1 MAWINGI
8 PAKLLVIFLYYLSGC
23 LWYGSVEGFTILQ
36 SVYFTTVTFTSVG
49 YGFFHPATDNWRSQ
63 LFSIFFV
70 LVGCS
75 VIISILNDFGQLY
88 LVGAQQEFINRYL
101 HYRGVDPSKV
111 PAKQMSV
118 YKLNFSVSVIF
129 IGGIAGSLFFYGNEP
144 DWSYIASVYWVVC
157 TMTTV
162 GYGDLTITRDST
174 RVFNIFFILGMVMSY
189 SVLVG
194 NLLEA
199 WVEGITQA
207 QKDAA
212 EAQLDNNGKLTGGD
226 VEARRAPAFP
236 GGNAA
241 HHQSFARSNS
251 RPLREVDADCFSSL
265 WVDRVMQEA
274 KRHRLAPLKKQNSD
288 SEYRAMDR
296 RHAASSYVAL
306 PSSALEDTLLPHP
319 QVELLSSV
327 TAHSSHTHHEDED
340 EDEGKGEEGVG
351 GRHESDAELSG
362 DLYIASD
369 PFISRERVILE
380 TLCQLG
386 LLDRTRD
393 IAPLEKRLDVVEA
406 DHHNQFGGHGPL
418 GVEFSHPSVR
428 NHHNNTAEAEGN
440 LSLSRAQ
447 LCEFAH
453 LTRRDVA
460 SRRRGDSAVV
470 ENPMHRHASFGSS
483 S

>member
-63 LFSIFFV
+63 LFSTFFV

-101 HYRGVDPSKV
+101 HYRGFDPSKV

-118 YKLNFSVSVIF
+118 YKLNFSISVIF

-212 EAQLDNNGKLTGGD
+212 EAQLDNSGNLTGGD
-226 VEARRAPAFP
+226 VEARRGPSFP
-236 GGNAA
+236 VGNTTR
-241 HHQSFARSNS
+241 HQSFARSNS
-251 RPLREVDADCFSSL
+251 RPLREVDADSFSSL

-274 KRHRLAPLKKQNSD
+274 KRHRLAPLKKNSN
-288 SEYRAMDR
+288 STDR
-296 RHAASSYVAL
+296 RHAASSSYAAL
-306 PSSALEDTLLPHP
+306 PSSALEDTPLPHP
-319 QVELLSSV
+319 EVELLSSA
-327 TAHSSHTHHEDED
+327 TTHSSHTQHEREDED
-340 EDEGKGEEGVG
+340 EGEEGVG

-362 DLYIASD
+362 DLYIASG

-386 LLDRTRD
+386 LLDRARD

-428 NHHNNTAEAEGN
+428 NHHNNNTAEAKGN
-440 LSLSRAQ
+440 LSRAQ

-460 SRRRGDSAVV
+460 SRRRGDSVVV

>member
-1 MAWINGI
+1 MAWINGV
-8 PAKLLVIFLYYLSGC
+8 PSKLLVFLLYYLSAC

-101 HYRGVDPSKV
+101 HYRGIDPSKV

-118 YKLNFSVSVIF
+118 YKLNFSISVIV

-144 DWSYIASVYWVVC
+144 DWSYVASVYWVVC

-194 NLLEA
+194 NMLEA

-207 QKDAA
+207 QKNAA
-212 EAQLDNNGKLTGGD
+212 EEQLDNSGKLTGGD
-226 VEARRAPAFP
+226 VEARRGLAFP
-236 GGNAA
+236 VGKVA
-241 HHQSFARSNS
+241 HRKSFARASS
-251 RPLREVDADCFSSL
+251 RPLCEVDADSFSSL

-274 KRHRLAPLKKQNSD
+274 KRHRLAPLKKSPNPPD
-288 SEYRAMDR
+288 HRALDR
-296 RHAASSYVAL
+296 RHGASYVAL
-306 PSSALEDTLLPHP
+306 PSSAADDDTPLPHS
-319 QVELLSSV
+319 QVELLSSSSV
-327 TAHSSHTHHEDED
+327 TTRSSHTQDQEQI
-340 EDEGKGEEGVG
+340 EGEVEVG
-351 GRHESDAELSG
+351 GRRDGDAELSD
-362 DLYIASD
+362 DLYIASG

-386 LLDRTRD
+386 LLDRMRD

-406 DHHNQFGGHGPL
+406 DHNNQFGGHGPL
-418 GVEFSHPSVR
+418 GVEFSHPSIKSHY
-428 NHHNNTAEAEGN
+428 HHNMAEIKGN
-440 LSLSRAQ
+440 LNRAQ

-460 SRRRGDSAVV
+460 SRRGVSAVV
-470 ENPMHRHASFGSS
+470 ENPMHRHSSFGTNSNT
-483 S
+483 